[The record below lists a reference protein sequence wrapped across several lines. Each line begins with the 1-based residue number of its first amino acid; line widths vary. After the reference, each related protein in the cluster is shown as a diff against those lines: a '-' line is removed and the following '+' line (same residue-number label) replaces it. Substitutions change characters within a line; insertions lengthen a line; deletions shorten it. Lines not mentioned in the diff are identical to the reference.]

1 MSFASFAQEV
11 YSSSGRPITEAER
24 EGKKEPVKGFD
35 PSRLIFGGGFIFGI
49 GSGYTNLGISP
60 VVGYAITDKFSA
72 GIGLGYQYFKFD
84 ISVVDQFNTPI
95 ASYKFK
101 TSIYTGSV
109 WARYLVFQNI
119 FVHVQ
124 PEINSLE
131 IQSSNPYFDANGNIQ
146 IDKTR
151 TTVPSLLA
159 GIGLRQP
166 ISNRVSILAMAL
178 YDILQ
183 EPNSPY
189 RNTIDLR
196 IGVAVGF

>member
-1 MSFASFAQEV
+1 MAQEV
-11 YSSSGRPITEAER
+11 YSSSGRPITDRER
-24 EGKKEPVKGFD
+24 AGKQERPKGFD
-35 PSRLIFGGGFIFGI
+35 PSRMIFGGGFIFGI

-72 GIGLGYQYFKFD
+72 GIGLGYQYLKAD
-84 ISVVDQFNTPI
+84 LGIQDPTGTIIST
-95 ASYKFK
+95 YKFK
-101 TSIYTGSV
+101 TSMYTGGV

-131 IQSSNPYFDANGNIQ
+131 VMNSNPYFDANGNIQ
-146 IDKTR
+146 IDKKR

-166 ISNRVSILAMAL
+166 ISDRVSILAMAL
-178 YDILQ
+178 YDVLQ

>member
-84 ISVVDQFNTPI
+84 IPVVDQFNTPI